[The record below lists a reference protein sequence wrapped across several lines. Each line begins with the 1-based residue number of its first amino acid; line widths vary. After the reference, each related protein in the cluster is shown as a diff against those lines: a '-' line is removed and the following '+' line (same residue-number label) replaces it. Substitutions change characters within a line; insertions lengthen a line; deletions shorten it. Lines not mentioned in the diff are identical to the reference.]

1 MSYIFSIEKKRHLKQ
16 LVVHLRRV
24 YILIFIK
31 NMLIYLFILYIVLN
45 PQSENDQNIL
55 LVCKIW
61 TVACVHLFS
70 ICDTTFEK
78 GADGFSSQVC
88 WGSLV

>member
-1 MSYIFSIEKKRHLKQ
+1 M
-16 LVVHLRRV
+16 
-24 YILIFIK
+24 
-31 NMLIYLFILYIVLN
+31 LYIVLN

-55 LVCKIW
+55 LICKIW
-61 TVACVHLFS
+61 TVACVHLVS

-78 GADGFSSQVC
+78 GADGFSSEVC

>member
-16 LVVHLRRV
+16 LVVHLWRV

-55 LVCKIW
+55 LICKIW
-61 TVACVHLFS
+61 TVACLAFVILHLKRVPMVLAVK
-70 ICDTTFEK
+70 CAE
-78 GADGFSSQVC
+78 AH
-88 WGSLV
+88 